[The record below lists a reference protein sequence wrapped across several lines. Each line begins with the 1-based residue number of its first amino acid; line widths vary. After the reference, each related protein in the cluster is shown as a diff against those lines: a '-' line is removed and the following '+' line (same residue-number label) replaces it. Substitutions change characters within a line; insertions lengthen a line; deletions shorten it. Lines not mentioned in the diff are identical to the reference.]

1 MKIVIYSTNTNF
13 YKKDDFITE
22 QLPRCIQNINK
33 CIKKYTSL
41 EIILTYKEPG
51 MFFVDNDVNLKNQ
64 YKNILYKL
72 LKGKNAA
79 EIAEEIIELKPNI
92 AIQASVWT
100 EPFDWISIQD
110 SYIGEILSSKGI
122 KTFYNSVETSLLCF
136 NKKRTRDFLIKNNFY
151 VAKSI
156 YVHHE
161 LFRIERSHE
170 EILNNPYQEVVL
182 DRIKN
187 LKYPVIIKDTFGL
200 SSYGMDV
207 VKTFPMAKNILFSKK
222 NSGDRLI
229 EEYIDGLQFGTE
241 IYGIPGNYTIFPP
254 FLFSTNQYGITSP
267 KQSIKIGPFTSKKF
281 HIEELYKILTD
292 LAEKLKI
299 CGIAQVDLIFK
310 DGKWFIIEINPRIS
324 GMSETVAV
332 SADKTLYELLLDV
345 ALQKNKKEQN
355 LKYVCSI
362 KFPIVSKEVQK
373 KLFNFKNVFYVRQI
387 QNKNAR
393 QHREEGFCEVI
404 FGKEKNPKELK
415 NDLENLN
422 KNFSDIMEKK
432 FYAKAIKMA
441 DFLIENKE

>member
-13 YKKDDFITE
+13 YKKDDFIIK
-22 QLPRCIQNINK
+22 QLPSCIQNINK

-51 MFFVDNDVNLKNQ
+51 MFFFDSDLQFKNQ
-64 YKNILYKL
+64 QEKISYKL
-72 LKGKNAA
+72 LKGKTSEEMAT
-79 EIAEEIIELKPNI
+79 EIANEKPDL

-110 SYIGEILSSKGI
+110 SYIGEILKSKGI
-122 KTFYNSVETSLLCF
+122 KTVCNSVETSLLCF
-136 NKKRTRDFLIKNNFY
+136 NKKRTRDFLFSNDFN
-151 VAKSI
+151 VAKSV

-161 LFRIERSHE
+161 LFRIERSQK
-170 EILNNPYQEVVL
+170 EILNNPYQEVIL
-182 DRIKN
+182 NRIKN

-207 VKTFPMAKNILFSKK
+207 AKTFPMAKNILFSKK
-222 NSGDRLI
+222 NSGDRLV

-241 IYGIPGNYTIFPP
+241 IYGTPGNYTIFPP

-267 KQSIKIGPFTSKKF
+267 KQSIKVGPFTNRKF
-281 HIEELYKILTD
+281 HIDELYKTLTD
-292 LAEKLKI
+292 LAEKLEL

-332 SADKTLYELLLDV
+332 SADKTLYELLLDS

-362 KFPIVSKEVQK
+362 KFPIVKEEIQQ
-373 KLFNFKNVFYVRQI
+373 KLFDFKNVFYVRQI

-404 FGKEKNPKELK
+404 FGKEENPKELK
-415 NDLENLN
+415 NDLENL
-422 KNFSDIMEKK
+422 KNSFLDIMEKD
-432 FYAKAIKMA
+432 FYEKAIKMI
-441 DFLIENKE
+441 DFLIKTEM